1 MQILLLDDV
10 ESVGRIGEVM
20 VVANGYANNFLIPKG
35 LAIRATK
42 ANKKI
47 VEQKQQQ
54 AEKKYKKRL
63 DNSNNKKAQ
72 LESLKLEIARKAGK
86 SGKLFGS
93 ITNSDIKDMIA
104 RKGYDVDKKRI
115 VVPKA
120 IKSVGEYTITVKI
133 YGGVRAEIP
142 LTVTYDTER
151 SL

>member
-10 ESVGRIGEVM
+10 ENVGRIGEVKT
-20 VVANGYANNFLIPKG
+20 VANGYANNFLIPKG

-47 VEQKQQQ
+47 VEQEQRQ
-54 AEKKYKKRL
+54 AEKKYKKRV
-63 DNSNNKKAQ
+63 DNSNDKKTQ

-104 RKGYDVDKKRI
+104 QKGYDIDKKKI
-115 VVPKA
+115 VVSKA
-120 IKSVGEYTITVKI
+120 IKSIGEYTIAVKI
-133 YGGVRAEIP
+133 YGGIRAEIP

>member
-10 ESVGRIGEVM
+10 ENVGRIGEVM

-72 LESLKLEIARKAGK
+72 LESLKLEIARKTGK

-104 RKGYDVDKKRI
+104 QKGYDVDKKRI
-115 VVPKA
+115 VVPKS